1 MTSEK
6 TLINIKSM
14 GKAISTA
21 DQRKNAAKSA
31 VSRESVVIRDGNA
44 DSTTFNLQKKSPEKL
59 RKTLH

>member
-14 GKAISTA
+14 GKARSTA

-31 VSRESVVIRDGNA
+31 VSRDSQVIRDGNA
-44 DSTTFNLQKKSPEKL
+44 DSTTFNLQKKSTEKL
-59 RKTLH
+59 HKTLH